1 MPNLLPDA
9 LDLPKPT
16 LVEADVNGRV
26 DSLTLLDGGNVSVC
40 YDDMQATDRIT
51 LNWPLAGSPYPPIP
65 PQNGNDAG
73 CINIYI
79 PPEYIALWL
88 DNYVLF
94 TYTVTRNG
102 EDQTSLQGQVW
113 ISLPSNLPQEQILEA
128 IDGKLDLFL
137 LCCKDPILYIPPW
150 AFIGTIQTINCYIGG
165 VYPDGSKARLYP
177 FKDELVIE
185 EDVRVGWRRAI
196 PRVASTA

>member
-65 PQNGNDAG
+65 PQNGHTFSIWSRNNGYLNVSIDTRDARG
-73 CINIYI
+73 
-79 PPEYIALWL
+79 
-88 DNYVLF
+88 
-94 TYTVTRNG
+94 
-102 EDQTSLQGQVW
+102 
-113 ISLPSNLPQEQILEA
+113 
-128 IDGKLDLFL
+128 
-137 LCCKDPILYIPPW
+137 
-150 AFIGTIQTINCYIGG
+150 
-165 VYPDGSKARLYP
+165 
-177 FKDELVIE
+177 
-185 EDVRVGWRRAI
+185 
-196 PRVASTA
+196 ASTCFF